1 MDTNISNITVT
12 GQVVDSV
19 EKTGMADLLVTAMEN
34 AATGATIVAGDVLD
48 QSILGTTKTDGNGR
62 FSMAIMDPNLARGL
76 APDLFFNVYDA
87 DGKTLLTS
95 TFDYVVWN
103 GSTQEDV
110 TIKIR
115 REAVTPIGKDR
126 VTTVQMRTAAT
137 FLTQSDFSG
146 VLTHVKSQANTS
158 FGVLGSSIVDSI
170 SKIKLTPLKVS
181 VPAATIVD
189 TNVTAA
195 GQTLTDQNIQYQ
207 VADYKPGLNK
217 DLLQSVTG
225 FNPVVRQ
232 GESVKLYQEDGVVKY
247 YSIVKNT
254 DTTQA
259 ASAAAPTGAAA
270 AAPAPAATATT
281 DHSAD
286 IAKLKE
292 QLTTTQQDAAAKDKH
307 IADLTAQLEAV
318 RKEQASIKKMFNAKF
333 NQ

>member
-1 MDTNISNITVT
+1 MDTNINNITVT

-19 EKTGMADLLVTAMEN
+19 AKTGMAGLLVTAMEN
-34 AATGATIVAGDVLD
+34 AATGATIIAGDVLD
-48 QSILGTTKTDGNGR
+48 QGVLGTTKTDGNGR
-62 FSMAIMDPNLARGL
+62 FSMAIADPNLARGL
-76 APDLFFNVYDA
+76 TPDLFFNVYDV

-95 TFDYVVWN
+95 TADYVVWN

-126 VTTVQMRTAAT
+126 INTVQMRTAAT
-137 FLTQSDFSG
+137 FLTQSDFGG
-146 VLTHVKSQANTS
+146 VLTHVKSQAGTS
-158 FGVLGSSIVDSI
+158 FGILGDSIVNSI
-170 SKIKLTPLKVS
+170 SKIKLEPLKVS
-181 VPAATIVD
+181 VPSATIVD

-217 DLLQSVTG
+217 DLLRSVSG
-225 FNPVVRQ
+225 IKPVVGP

-247 YSIVKNT
+247 YSVVKNT
-254 DTTQA
+254 DATPA

-270 AAPAPAATATT
+270 AAPAPAATATI

-286 IAKLKE
+286 ITKLKE
-292 QLTTTQQDAAAKDKH
+292 QLTTTQNDAAAKDKH

-318 RKEQASIKKMFNAKF
+318 RKEQVSIKEMFNAKF
-333 NQ
+333 NK

>member
-19 EKTGMADLLVTAMEN
+19 EKTGMAGLLVTALEN
-34 AATGATIVAGDVLD
+34 AANGATLIAGDVLD
-48 QSILGTTKTDGNGR
+48 QGILGTAKTDENGR
-62 FSMAIMDPNLARGL
+62 FNMALTDPNLARGL
-76 APDLFFNVYDA
+76 TPDLFFNVYDV

-95 TFDYVVWN
+95 TADYVVWN

-126 VTTVQMRTAAT
+126 VNTVQMRTAAT

-146 VLTHVKSQANTS
+146 VLTHVKSQAGTS
-158 FGVLGSSIVDSI
+158 FGVLGDSIMNSI

-181 VPAATIVD
+181 VPSNTIVD
-189 TNVTAA
+189 TNVNAA
-195 GQTLTDQNIQYQ
+195 GQTLTDQNIPYQ
-207 VADYKPGLNK
+207 VVEYNPGLNK
-217 DLLQSVTG
+217 DLVQSVSG
-225 FNPVVRQ
+225 INPVLGP

-247 YSIVKNT
+247 YSVVTNT
-254 DTTQA
+254 AATSS
-259 ASAAAPTGAAA
+259 ASA
-270 AAPAPAATATT
+270 APAATATI

-286 IAKLKE
+286 IAKLQE
-292 QLTTTQQDAAAKDKH
+292 QLTTTQNDAAAKDKH

-318 RKEQASIKKMFNAKF
+318 RKEQASIKEMFNAKF

>member
-1 MDTNISNITVT
+1 MDTNINNITVT

-19 EKTGMADLLVTAMEN
+19 AKTGMAGLVVTAMEN
-34 AATGATIVAGDVLD
+34 GSPGATVIAGDVLD
-48 QSILGTTKTDGNGR
+48 QGVLGTTKTDGNGR
-62 FSMAIMDPNLARGL
+62 FNMTLTDPNLARGL
-76 APDLFFNVYDA
+76 TPDLFFNVYDA

-95 TFDYVVWN
+95 TADYVVWN

-126 VTTVQMRTAAT
+126 INTVQMRTAAT

-146 VLTHVKSQANTS
+146 VFSHVKSQAGTS
-158 FGVLGSSIVDSI
+158 FGILGDSIMNSI
-170 SKIKLTPLKVS
+170 SKIKLTPLKVT
-181 VPAATIVD
+181 VPSQTIVD
-189 TNVTAA
+189 TNVNAA

-217 DLLQSVTG
+217 DLLQSVSG
-225 FNPVVRQ
+225 FKPVVGP

-247 YSIVKNT
+247 YSVVKNT
-254 DTTQA
+254 DTAVA
-259 ASAAAPTGAAA
+259 ARVAAPGQV
-270 AAPAPAATATT
+270 APAPVTT

-286 IAKLKE
+286 IEKLKNE
-292 QLTTTQQDAAAKDKH
+292 LTTTQNNVAEKDKH

-318 RKEQASIKKMFNAKF
+318 RKEQASIKEMFNAKF
-333 NQ
+333 NK

>member
-1 MDTNISNITVT
+1 MDTNINNITVT

-19 EKTGMADLLVTAMEN
+19 AKTGMAGLVVTAMEN
-34 AATGATIVAGDVLD
+34 GSPGATQIAGDVLD
-48 QSILGTTKTDGNGR
+48 QGVLGTTKTDGNGR
-62 FSMAIMDPNLARGL
+62 FNMTLTDPNLARGL
-76 APDLFFNVYDA
+76 TPDLFFNVYDA

-95 TFDYVVWN
+95 TADYVVWN

-126 VTTVQMRTAAT
+126 INTVQMRTAAT

-146 VLTHVKSQANTS
+146 VLSHVKSQANTS
-158 FGVLGSSIVDSI
+158 FGVFGDSIMNAI

-181 VPAATIVD
+181 VPSDTIVD
-189 TNVTAA
+189 TNVNAA
-195 GQTLTDQNIQYQ
+195 GQALTSQNIAYQ
-207 VADYKPGLNK
+207 VTDYKPGLNK

-225 FNPVVRQ
+225 FKPVVGP

-247 YSIVKNT
+247 YSVVKNT

-259 ASAAAPTGAAA
+259 AS

-286 IAKLKE
+286 IATLKE
-292 QLTTTQQDAAAKDKH
+292 QLTTTQNNVAEKDKH

-318 RKEQASIKKMFNAKF
+318 RKEQASIKEMFNAKF
-333 NQ
+333 NK